1 MPRVIYIDHQGG
13 EFEAEV
19 AEGQNLMEGAVDH
32 MIDGILGECGGVM
45 SCATCHCYVDPAW
58 NDKIPKPSE
67 MEEDM
72 LEMVIDLQD
81 NSRLSCQIE
90 MTPELDGIVVHLP
103 KSQF

>member
-1 MPRVIYIDHQGG
+1 MPRVIYIDAQGG
-13 EFEAEV
+13 EFEADV
-19 AEGQNLMEGAVDH
+19 AVGQNLMEGAVDH

-58 NDKIPKPSE
+58 VSKIPAASE

-72 LEMVIDLQD
+72 LDMVIDPQD
-81 NSRLSCQIE
+81 NSRLSCQID
-90 MTPELDGIVVHLP
+90 MTDDLDGIVVRLP

>member
-1 MPRVIYIDHQGG
+1 MPKVIYIDAQDNQ
-13 EFEAEV
+13 FEADV
-19 AEGQNLMEGAVDH
+19 KVGQNLMDGAVDH

-58 NDKIPKPSE
+58 ADKIPEPSE

-72 LEMVIDLQD
+72 LGMVIEPQD

-90 MTPELDGIVVHLP
+90 MTEALDGIVVRLP
-103 KSQF
+103 RSQY